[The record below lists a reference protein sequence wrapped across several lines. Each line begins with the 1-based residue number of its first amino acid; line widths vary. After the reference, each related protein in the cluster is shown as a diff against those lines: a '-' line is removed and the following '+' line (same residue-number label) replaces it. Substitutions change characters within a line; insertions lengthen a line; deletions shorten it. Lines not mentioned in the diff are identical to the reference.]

1 MSVDPAIAQEDA
13 DYAQALQKDARER
26 AHPLVAP
33 HDAATMMII
42 DRSGPEPRV
51 LMGRRHAG
59 HVFMPDKFV
68 FPGGRVD
75 PADRLMPVAAGLPA
89 ALEAKLTARIRHPSP
104 ARARALALAAV
115 RETFE
120 EVGLVLGAR
129 RGAPSAKAP
138 AGGWADYA
146 SHGFLPDLA
155 RMHFVARAVTPPR
168 RPKRFDT
175 RFFTIDATHVAH
187 RLEGVVGPDSE
198 LVELVWQN
206 IGEADALDIPSI
218 QRTVLKDLAARAA
231 AGMDHGLPVPFYR
244 EINRRWRREA
254 L

>member
-1 MSVDPAIAQEDA
+1 MTIDRAMAQDDA
-13 DYAQALQKDARER
+13 DYARQLQKDARDR

-33 HDAATMMII
+33 RDAATMMII
-42 DRSGPEPRV
+42 DRANGEPRV
-51 LMGRRHAG
+51 LMGKRHAG

-75 PADRLMPVAAGLPA
+75 PCDRLMPVSAALPA
-89 ALEAKLTARIRHPSP
+89 ALEAKLITRIRHPSP

-120 EVGLVLGAR
+120 EVGLLLGAL
-129 RGAPSAKAP
+129 APKHGKGVP
-138 AGGWADYA
+138 AGVWSDYA
-146 SHGFLPDLA
+146 SHGVLPDLS
-155 RMHFVARAVTPPR
+155 RIHFVARAVTPPR

-198 LVELVWQN
+198 LVELVWQK
-206 IGEADALDIPSI
+206 ISEAAALDIPSI
-218 QRTVLKDLAARAA
+218 QRTVLLDLGARAA
-231 AGMDHGLPVPFYR
+231 AGMDHALPVPFYR
-244 EINRRWRREA
+244 EINRRWLRET